1 MLWAFILYMIRT
13 TFVFQDKFLELFS
26 IYLITSISLV
36 LGVLQDT
43 NVPYVTIVSKSH
55 LSHIMVALEIYT
67 VPQ

>member
-1 MLWAFILYMIRT
+1 MLWVFILYMIPT
-13 TFVFQDKFLELFS
+13 TFVCQDTFLELFS

-55 LSHIMVALEIYT
+55 LSHIMDALEIYT
-67 VPQ
+67 LPQ

>member
-1 MLWAFILYMIRT
+1 MLWVFILYMIPT

-43 NVPYVTIVSKSH
+43 NVPYVAIVSKSH

-67 VPQ
+67 LP